1 MSYEAK
7 GTLHHIGETREVSET
22 FSTRSFT
29 ICQQDDKYPQ
39 FITFEL
45 IKDKTDLID
54 SFKIG
59 EDINV
64 SFNLR
69 GREWNGKF
77 FNTIQAWRIQKVTA
91 EISDIF

>member
-59 EDINV
+59 DDINV

>member
-7 GTLHHIGETREVSET
+7 GTLHQIGETREVSET

-59 EDINV
+59 DDINV

-91 EISDIF
+91 EVSDPF

>member
-45 IKDKTDLID
+45 IKDRTDLID

-59 EDINV
+59 DDINV

>member
-39 FITFEL
+39 FIIFEL

-59 EDINV
+59 DDINV

-91 EISDIF
+91 EVSDPF

>member
-7 GTLHHIGETREVSET
+7 GTLHQIGETREISET

-45 IKDKTDLID
+45 IKDRTDLID

-59 EDINV
+59 DDINV

>member
-45 IKDKTDLID
+45 IKDRTDLID

>member
-59 EDINV
+59 DDINV

-91 EISDIF
+91 EVSDPF